1 MNGDQGPGLDPSA
14 AEVGQGR
21 TWVLTLLL
29 GAMMVFLSWRLVG
42 ESPLENFE
50 RPVETTVR
58 VQERNLLADED
69 GTPSQGTLRWLRSM
83 VAGSGEEGRRE
94 AIEAYRQALSFV
106 AAHPQSED
114 STRSPGPL
122 LLRLAVTL
130 LEAGRTEE
138 AQPVLARLDQEEGD
152 PRLAASVVRFA
163 YGSGSPITDEARA
176 ALSSLLSRAAAPVPA
191 WTSLHLEARL
201 AERLGQPERAA
212 AARSA
217 LTALG
222 ERYGGRVTALGV
234 AYYALVLAGLACL
247 IAGGLRRRHGEGGR
261 LAFPELASG
270 WPSPP
275 WTFGDGWSVAVRS
288 AGAALLVAVF
298 AVVVLQGTLGIER
311 VPLLTLVAGLPMLLM
326 IERRL
331 LGPAHLQLREAFGL
345 RPRVSATV
353 VAAAALAL
361 VAIEQGLVMLVSY
374 LAHRAG
380 HDVSW
385 ASSIE
390 EELIFASPAALVSQL
405 LDMVVAAPVLEEIG
419 CRGLIYGTLRTRL
432 PPWPAA
438 LISAALFAMV
448 HLYSPV
454 GFISLF
460 VGAVASALVYER
472 TRSLLP
478 SIAAHGVNNLFAVLV
493 EPLLFR

>member
-1 MNGDQGPGLDPSA
+1 
-14 AEVGQGR
+14 
-21 TWVLTLLL
+21 
-29 GAMMVFLSWRLVG
+29 
-42 ESPLENFE
+42 
-50 RPVETTVR
+50 
-58 VQERNLLADED
+58 
-69 GTPSQGTLRWLRSM
+69 
-83 VAGSGEEGRRE
+83 
-94 AIEAYRQALSFV
+94 
-106 AAHPQSED
+106 
-114 STRSPGPL
+114 
-122 LLRLAVTL
+122 VTL
-130 LEAGRTEE
+130 LEAGRAEE
-138 AQPVLARLDQEEGD
+138 AQATLARLDLEDGD
-152 PRLAASVVRFA
+152 FRLAASVVRFA
-163 YGSGSPITDEARA
+163 YGSGSPINDEARA
-176 ALSSLLSRAAAPVPA
+176 ALSSVLSMADAPVPA

-201 AERLGQPERAA
+201 ADRLGQPERAA

-217 LTALG
+217 LAALG
-222 ERYGGRVTALGV
+222 ARYGTRVTTLGV

-247 IAGGLRRRHGEGGR
+247 IVGGLRRRHGHGGDGR
-261 LAFPELASG
+261 MAFPELASG
-270 WPSPP
+270 LPSPP
-275 WTFGDGWSVAVRS
+275 WSFAEGWSVSVRS

-298 AVVVLQGTLGIER
+298 AVVVLQGALGIER
-311 VPLLTLVAGLPMLLM
+311 VPLLTVLAGLPMLLM

-331 LGPAHLQLREAFGL
+331 LGPAHLQLRDAFGL

-374 LAHRAG
+374 LAHRTG
-380 HDVSW
+380 HDASW

-390 EELIFASPAALVSQL
+390 DELIFASPAALVSQL

-432 PPWPAA
+432 PPWPSA
-438 LISAALFAMV
+438 LISAALFSMV
-448 HLYSPV
+448 HLYSPL

-478 SIAAHGVNNLFAVLV
+478 SIAAHSANNLFAVLV